1 MNYLTEIK
9 LFNEWLETEQLPSN
23 AIVLWYAL
31 MFTANRC
38 GWRDEFA
45 VSFSVLQSRTKLD
58 RSTVWR
64 MRKILA
70 DRGIISVEE
79 RGGNRSALYRL
90 HSFERLFA
98 SQRTTLT
105 ATQSDTNPSEAL
117 QGATL
122 SATVHRLNRDS
133 SEKEKTSKKEKGR
146 SAGEERKSC
155 AKKREMPRLNHAQF
169 LSMAWREPMTV
180 WLEYKRSRRES
191 YRSESGARKC
201 LSLLR
206 NLSGEDPAV
215 AVAIIDRSIANNW
228 AGLFPLQP
236 AQPARGQHPGQIIH
250 PATDERIRR
259 LLEKLDRK

>member
-1 MNYLTEIK
+1 
-9 LFNEWLETEQLPSN
+9 
-23 AIVLWYAL
+23 

-64 MRKILA
+64 MRKVLSE
-70 DRGIISVEE
+70 RGIISVEE
-79 RGGNRSALYRL
+79 RGGNRSAFYRL

-98 SQRTTLT
+98 SQRITLT
-105 ATQSDTNPSEAL
+105 ATQLDTNPSDVL
-117 QGATL
+117 QGAML

-133 SEKEKTSKKEKGR
+133 SEKEKTSKKEKG
-146 SAGEERKSC
+146 SSGGEERKSC
-155 AKKREMPRLNHAQF
+155 AKKREMPRLNRAQF
-169 LSMAWREPMTV
+169 LSTLDPAWRDPMIV
-180 WLEYKRSRRES
+180 WLEYKRIRRES

-206 NLSGEDPAV
+206 NLSGGDPTV
-215 AVAIIDRSIANNW
+215 AAAIIDRSIANNW
-228 AGLFPLQP
+228 AGLFPLP
-236 AQPARGQHPGQIIH
+236 SVQPARGQHPGQIIH
-250 PATDERIRR
+250 PATDERTRR

>member
-64 MRKILA
+64 MRKVLSE
-70 DRGIISVEE
+70 RGIISVEE

-90 HSFERLFA
+90 HSFERMFA

-105 ATQSDTNPSEAL
+105 ATQYDTNPSEAL

-122 SATVHRLNRDS
+122 SATVHRLNRDLL
-133 SEKEKTSKKEKGR
+133 KKK
-146 SAGEERKSC
+146 KQ
-155 AKKREMPRLNHAQF
+155 AKKKKGVRRAKREK
-169 LSMAWREPMTV
+169 V
-180 WLEYKRSRRES
+180 
-191 YRSESGARKC
+191 ARK
-201 LSLLR
+201 R
-206 NLSGEDPAV
+206 
-215 AVAIIDRSIANNW
+215 
-228 AGLFPLQP
+228 
-236 AQPARGQHPGQIIH
+236 
-250 PATDERIRR
+250 
-259 LLEKLDRK
+259 EKCRV